1 MRIIYLIDFNCPYS
15 YIGLERIKKA
25 CKSLN
30 LDVEWEMKPFELEP
44 EAGKRP
50 TISITERYA
59 DKYDLCEE
67 EASERISEI
76 EKIALDDG
84 LKINFKEIK
93 LTSSK
98 DALRL
103 TKFVQSNYPEMTLD
117 LVDKIFYSNMVK
129 NENIADINILTD
141 IAISCGLDESEA
153 RKILENN
160 YYNIEIFLDMEEAIS
175 NGITSTPCFILNE
188 KEERLIIPGAFST
201 EEFEIALK
209 DFTDGNIK
217 SKTYGFGTL

>member
-25 CKSLN
+25 CKNLD

-50 TISITERYA
+50 TIRITERYA
-59 DKYDLCEE
+59 DKYGLSQE

-84 LKINFKEIK
+84 LKINFKDIK

-103 TKFVQSNYPEMTLD
+103 TKFVQINHPEITLD
-117 LVDKIFYSNMVK
+117 LVDKIFYSNLVE
-129 NENIADINILTD
+129 NENIADINILAD
-141 IAISCGLDESEA
+141 IAVSCGLDESAA
-153 RKILENN
+153 RKIL
-160 YYNIEIFLDMEEAIS
+160 D
-175 NGITSTPCFILNE
+175 
-188 KEERLIIPGAFST
+188 
-201 EEFEIALK
+201 
-209 DFTDGNIK
+209 
-217 SKTYGFGTL
+217 